1 MRIFNRIGI
10 SAGNA
15 VRLSRSDRQKL
26 SLQCVRRNHNGP
38 HLKKLTQAREL
49 IDQTDAFIFDCDGV
63 IWKGDTV
70 IPHANAM
77 LKYLGYM
84 AKFKRLGLDVFEDE
98 VSSFATAL
106 YFQRNPLPSTHPKVY
121 VIGME

>member
-15 VRLSRSDRQKL
+15 VRLSRSDWQKL

-49 IDQTDAFIFDCDGV
+49 IDQADAFIFDCDGV

-70 IPHANAM
+70 IPHANDM
-77 LKYLGYM
+77 LKYLRTEGKRIFFFTNSSMKSRKGYM
-84 AKFKRLGLDVFEDE
+84 AKFKRLGLDVFEDGTY
-98 VSSFATAL
+98 VRFA
-106 YFQRNPLPSTHPKVY
+106 FF
-121 VIGME
+121 